1 MAWGDGEARLRQA
14 LAYAA
19 RGIPVLPLHHP
30 VLWRSPVERSLVE
43 VGCSCGDPGCGAVGG
58 HPMTALGAAAATT
71 DPRRLAWWWRRFPEA
86 NVGLATGW
94 VFDVLD
100 VDAMQLMCRVELA
113 GEAFYEGIAAGVG
126 NDEAAELF
134 RRNGREERKHAERM
148 GRAVELKLGTHGV
161 RVRGLARL
169 GWRGR
174 GGWVAAPPSRH
185 PSGGVYRWV
194 RGLDAPLPAPPPSL
208 RARLESRPPSPP
220 AGAAPAGGGG
230 RPPLTTRSRSVN
242 ANATAGPLDL

>member
-100 VDAMQLMCRVELA
+100 VDGPHGGDAGRWSAVAQVLGGRGPLVRTGGDGWQFYLA
-113 GEAFYEGIAAGVG
+113 PTG
-126 NDEAAELF
+126 
-134 RRNGREERKHAERM
+134 M
-148 GRAVELKLGTHGV
+148 HGV

-220 AGAAPAGGGG
+220 AGAAPAGGEG
-230 RPPLTTRSRSVN
+230 RPPPTTRSRSVN